1 MNLCAWWS
9 MKTRLIKLKHW
20 RLDSILSFI
29 GFLIQ
34 LADPLKS
41 VCFLFL
47 FFIVQLNQKERK
59 GHTILLLTREFYDE
73 LSYLHFIIPQAF
85 LLLSCKSLDSFLGK
99 TALA

>member
-1 MNLCAWWS
+1 MNLRAWWS

-47 FFIVQLNQKERK
+47 FFITIKSKRKKRTYDIIADKRFLN
-59 GHTILLLTREFYDE
+59 E

-85 LLLSCKSLDSFLGK
+85 FLLSCKSLDSFLGK